1 GIKKDLD
8 KMVEKSEE
16 VLATSQQ
23 SSSAPVLRSEIDITQ
38 KKMEHVYSLSS
49 VYLDKLKTIDMVIR
63 STQGAEDILNKY
75 ENQLRDVNKVPV
87 NEKDI
92 KANQAQLQKLHS
104 EAEGNQ
110 PTFDRLE
117 EELQRATAVNDRMS
131 QLHSERD
138 IELEHYRQ
146 LVGNLKDRWQAV
158 FAQIELRQ
166 RELDLQ
172 SRQMQAYRQSYD
184 WLIRWIA
191 DAKQRQDKLH
201 AVPIGSSKAL
211 QEQLNQE
218 K

>member
-1 GIKKDLD
+1 
-8 KMVEKSEE
+8 M
-16 VLATSQQ
+16 
-23 SSSAPVLRSEIDITQ
+23 
-38 KKMEHVYSLSS
+38 
-49 VYLDKLKTIDMVIR
+49 
-63 STQGAEDILNKY
+63 
-75 ENQLRDVNKVPV
+75 
-87 NEKDI
+87 
-92 KANQAQLQKLHS
+92 
-104 EAEGNQ
+104 
-110 PTFDRLE
+110 
-117 EELQRATAVNDRMS
+117 NDRMS

-172 SRQMQAYRQSYD
+172 SRQMQAYKQSYD

-201 AVPIGSSKAL
+201 AVPIGGSKAL

-218 K
+218 KVTIYLSTKF